1 MPREP
6 QLQLTERS
14 ARIVHRLLVLGVAL
28 MVLVIAGLRP
38 AFGFESMGQLTT
50 VFRVAAVGV
59 LLLSVI
65 AMRIVRGSMDPVGQ
79 GDDRD
84 GWWRANFPRA
94 IVVWA
99 LAEGSALAGA
109 VFWVVTGDFV
119 ILAAVTG
126 VSLALLVWNRPGV
139 LMGV

>member
-1 MPREP
+1 MPPDP

-14 ARIVHRLLVLGVAL
+14 ARIVHKL
-28 MVLVIAGLRP
+28 MVIAVVMMVLLIAALRP
-38 AFGFESMGQLTT
+38 AFGFESVGQLTT
-50 VFRVAAVGV
+50 VFRVAAAGV

-65 AMRIVRGSMDPVGQ
+65 AMRVVRGSMDPVGHRE
-79 GDDRD
+79 DRD
-84 GWWRANFPRA
+84 AWWRANFPRA

-109 VFWVVTGDFV
+109 VFWVVTGDFA

-126 VSLALLVWNRPGV
+126 VSLALMAWNRPGV

>member
-6 QLQLTERS
+6 QLQLTERA
-14 ARIVHRLLVLGVAL
+14 ARIVHTLLVFAVAL

-38 AFGFESMGQLTT
+38 AFGFESMGQLIT

-65 AMRIVRGSMDPVGQ
+65 AMRIVRGGMDPVGRS
-79 GDDRD
+79 DDHD
-84 GWWRANFPRA
+84 GWWRVNFPRA

-109 VFWVVTGDFV
+109 VFWVITGDFV
-119 ILAAVTG
+119 ILAVVTG
-126 VSLALLVWNRPGV
+126 VSLALLVLNRPAT
-139 LMGV
+139 LMGL

>member
-14 ARIVHRLLVLGVAL
+14 ARVVHKLMVFAVAL

-38 AFGFESMGQLTT
+38 ALGFESMGQLTI

-59 LLLSVI
+59 LLLSVM
-65 AMRIVRGSMDPVGQ
+65 AMRIVRGSMDPVGHRE
-79 GDDRD
+79 DRD
-84 GWWRANFPRA
+84 AWWRANFPRA

-109 VFWVVTGDFV
+109 VFWVVTGDFA

>member
-14 ARIVHRLLVLGVAL
+14 ARIVHKLMVIAVVM
-28 MVLVIAGLRP
+28 MVLVIAALRP
-38 AFGFESMGQLTT
+38 AFGFESMGQLTI
-50 VFRVAAVGV
+50 VFRVVAVGV

-65 AMRIVRGSMDPVGQ
+65 AMRIVRGSMDPVGHRE
-79 GDDRD
+79 DRD
-84 GWWRANFPRA
+84 AWWRANFPRA

-109 VFWVVTGDFV
+109 VFWVVTGDFA

-126 VSLALLVWNRPGV
+126 VSLALMAWNRPGV

>member
-14 ARIVHRLLVLGVAL
+14 ARIVHTLLVFCVAL

-38 AFGFESMGQLTT
+38 AFGFESMGQLTI

-59 LLLSVI
+59 LLLSMI
-65 AMRIVRGSMDPVGQ
+65 AMRVVRGSMNPVGR

-84 GWWRANFPRA
+84 AWWRANFPRA

-109 VFWVVTGDFV
+109 VFWVVTGDFA

>member
-1 MPREP
+1 MVF
-6 QLQLTERS
+6 
-14 ARIVHRLLVLGVAL
+14 AVAL

-38 AFGFESMGQLTT
+38 ALGFESMGQLTI

-59 LLLSVI
+59 LLLSVM
-65 AMRIVRGSMDPVGQ
+65 AMRIVRGSMDPVGHRE
-79 GDDRD
+79 DRD
-84 GWWRANFPRA
+84 AWWRANFPRA

-109 VFWVVTGDFV
+109 VFWVVTGDFA

-126 VSLALLVWNRPGV
+126 VSLALMVWNRPGV

>member
-1 MPREP
+1 MPADP

-14 ARIVHRLLVLGVAL
+14 ARVVHKLMVFAVAL

-38 AFGFESMGQLTT
+38 AFGFESMGQLTI
-50 VFRVAAVGV
+50 VFRVVAVGV
-59 LLLSVI
+59 LLLSMI
-65 AMRIVRGSMDPVGQ
+65 AMRVVRGSMNPVGR

-84 GWWRANFPRA
+84 AWWRANFPRA

-109 VFWVVTGDFV
+109 VFWVVTGDFA

>member
-14 ARIVHRLLVLGVAL
+14 ARVVHKLMVFAVAL

-38 AFGFESMGQLTT
+38 ALGFESMGQLTI

-59 LLLSVI
+59 LLLSVM
-65 AMRIVRGSMDPVGQ
+65 AMRIVRGSMDPVGHRE
-79 GDDRD
+79 DRD
-84 GWWRANFPRA
+84 AWWRANFPRA

-109 VFWVVTGDFV
+109 VFWVVTGDFA

-126 VSLALLVWNRPGV
+126 VSLALMVWNRPGV